1 MTPSTFTSRDLLD
14 TCGEW
19 GPVLSAATNGL
30 YRDNS
35 KIMIHLLQ
43 TSNFVFFFFPDY
55 HSEVPNL
62 MTGMDLETEELS
74 AFVFI

>member
-1 MTPSTFTSRDLLD
+1 
-14 TCGEW
+14 
-19 GPVLSAATNGL
+19 
-30 YRDNS
+30 
-35 KIMIHLLQ
+35 MIHLLQ
-43 TSNFVFFFFPDY
+43 TSNFVFFFFSPDY

>member
-1 MTPSTFTSRDLLD
+1 MLPPMDYIGITLKSRFIY
-14 TCGEW
+14 C
-19 GPVLSAATNGL
+19 
-30 YRDNS
+30 R
-35 KIMIHLLQ
+35 HLTL
-43 TSNFVFFFFPDY
+43 FFFFFPDY